1 LHLKHER
8 STGEVQET
16 AALCALGCLSQHD
29 ARAFKNHLEEGCTV
43 CSAELRR
50 FEGVVGSLGLTAS
63 DAEPPVYLRELVA
76 AHVEHGTRDAV
87 QRAAGE
93 AEKMPPKRAP
103 ARVRSPLSAWS
114 RVLSWAVA
122 LACAVLAAYSY
133 YSWKQSEQSVQDRTA
148 ELVASRS
155 DAEQLS
161 KMLELE
167 RGRSR
172 ELEHLNAI
180 LERPGAR
187 VLLLTGQ
194 EPSSPASVAIFWDVA
209 RRRWVVT
216 GRLPQA
222 GPGTEYKLW
231 YVTKTGRYGA
241 GMLQQDVQGHVFT
254 ILEAPESGTEVSQ
267 TVITLEPTG
276 GSAQPTWPV
285 IASSG
290 K

>member
-1 LHLKHER
+1 MKHER
-8 STGEVQET
+8 PTGEIQET
-16 AALCALGCLSQHD
+16 AALYALGSLSQHD
-29 ARAFKNHLEEGCTV
+29 ARAFENHLKEGCGV

-50 FEGVVGSLGLTAS
+50 FEGVVGFLGLTAS
-63 DAEPPVYLRELVA
+63 DAEPPAYLRELFA
-76 AHVEHGTRDAV
+76 AHVEHCAREAMSRAEV
-87 QRAAGE
+87 Q
-93 AEKMPPKRAP
+93 AEKKPPAKAAP
-103 ARVRSPLSAWS
+103 RLRNRLSAWS
-114 RVLSWAVA
+114 RALSWAMA
-122 LACAVLAAYSY
+122 LGCAVLAGYSY
-133 YSWKQSEQSVQDRTA
+133 YSWKQSEQSVQERTT
-148 ELVASRS
+148 ELVAARS

-187 VLLLTGQ
+187 VVLLTGP
-194 EPSSPASVAIFWDVA
+194 EPSSSASVAIFWDVA

-216 GRLPQA
+216 GRLPKA

-231 YVTKTGRYGA
+231 YVTRTGRYAA
-241 GMLQQDVQGHVFT
+241 GILQQDSEGHVFT
-254 ILEAPESGTEVSQ
+254 VLEGPEAGTEISQ
-267 TVITLEPTG
+267 TIITLEPVG
-276 GSAQPTWPV
+276 GSAQPTWPI

>member
-1 LHLKHER
+1 LKHER

-16 AALCALGCLSQHD
+16 AALYALGSLNQHD
-29 ARAFKNHLEEGCTV
+29 ARAFENHVEAGCGI
-43 CSAELRR
+43 CSAELKR
-50 FEGVVGSLGLTAS
+50 FEGVVGCLGLTAS
-63 DAEPPVYLRELVA
+63 DAEPPVYLRELLV
-76 AHVEHGTRDAV
+76 AHVEHSTRGAEQKV
-87 QRAAGE
+87 PER
-93 AEKMPPKRAP
+93 AEKKPPEESQAP
-103 ARVRSPLSAWS
+103 VRSPLLTWS

-122 LACAVLAAYSY
+122 LGCAVLAFYSY
-133 YSWKQSEQSVQDRTA
+133 YSWKQSEQSVQERTA
-148 ELVASRS
+148 ELVAARS
-155 DAEQLS
+155 DADQLS

-172 ELEHLNAI
+172 ELEHLNSI

-209 RRRWVVT
+209 RGRWVVT
-216 GRLPQA
+216 GHLPQA

-241 GMLQQDVQGHVFT
+241 GMLRQDSEGHVFT
-254 ILEAPESGTEVSQ
+254 ILEAPEPGADVSQ
-267 TVITLEPTG
+267 TVITLEPAG
-276 GSAQPTWPV
+276 GSAQPTWPI